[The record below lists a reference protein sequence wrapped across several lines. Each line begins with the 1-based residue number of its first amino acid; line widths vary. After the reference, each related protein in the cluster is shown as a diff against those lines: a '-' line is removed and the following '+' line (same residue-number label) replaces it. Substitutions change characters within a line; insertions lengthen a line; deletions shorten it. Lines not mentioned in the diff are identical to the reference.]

1 MSSYSTS
8 AIESFR
14 QSMLT
19 KDPTTAYSV
28 QDESKP
34 IKMLQFKQKLEN
46 DKFHD

>member
-19 KDPTTAYSV
+19 NDPNDSILGSRRIKT
-28 QDESKP
+28 D
-34 IKMLQFKQKLEN
+34 KMLQFKQKLEN